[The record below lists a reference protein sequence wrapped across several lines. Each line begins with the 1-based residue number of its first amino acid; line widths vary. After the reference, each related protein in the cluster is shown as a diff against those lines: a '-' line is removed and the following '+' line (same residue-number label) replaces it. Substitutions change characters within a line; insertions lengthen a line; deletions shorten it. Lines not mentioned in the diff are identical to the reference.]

1 VLWIIL
7 VLLVSQAALVVLM
20 AREHRHALEVI
31 ESVAK
36 SGSPDLRELVA
47 CVDRLCQRVQAPEYA
62 VAEHAQH
69 NVAQD
74 MPQAVS
80 MFDDEEHWA
89 SKEELAEA
97 VEALNGHR

>member
-1 VLWIIL
+1 MVYAVLLLIAFQSVVVVLW
-7 VLLVSQAALVVLM
+7 

-36 SGSPDLRELVA
+36 SGSPDLRELVELI
-47 CVDRLCQRVQAPEYA
+47 DRLCQRVQAPEYA
-62 VAEHAQH
+62 VAQHAQQAM
-69 NVAQD
+69 AQD
-74 MPQAVS
+74 VPQAVS

-97 VEALNGHR
+97 LSNGRS